1 VHGVAYEPAP
11 DNKPALY
18 RALLPAVNSGR
29 VELLDHPRLTA
40 QLTALERRVAR
51 GGNDSV
57 DHPPGGHD
65 DLANVV
71 AGVCGLLLTGAA
83 LPPWDGW

>member
-1 VHGVAYEPAP
+1 VATRAVRGARVAYEPAP

-51 GGNDSV
+51 AGTI
-57 DHPPGGHD
+57 PLTTRP
-65 DLANVV
+65 V
-71 AGVCGLLLTGAA
+71 ATMTLRTWWRGCAGCC
-83 LPPWDGW
+83 